1 MLCYIWVHVYYRV
14 KRGNGET
21 LTWSITCTYMW
32 QNFYQ
37 FLCRSKYGIL
47 SSVNSVWEG
56 SNSKKGSG
64 MFVCLEVCGSSSKYL
79 WCKKKKKNT
88 PHACTMRGI
97 LNDEMYHGKE
107 HWNTIKINLQ
117 LWGAYWY
124 FFILLLV
131 MSRNQNNTSKPAF
144 FLCFSSLVVR
154 SSG

>member
-14 KRGNGET
+14 KRGNGE
-21 LTWSITCTYMW
+21 TWSITCTYMW

-64 MFVCLEVCGSSSKYL
+64 MCVCLEVCGSSSKYL
-79 WCKKKKKNT
+79 SCKKKTHLMHVQWEESWMMK
-88 PHACTMRGI
+88 CIMER
-97 LNDEMYHGKE
+97 
-107 HWNTIKINLQ
+107 NTIKINLQ
-117 LWGAYWY
+117 LGGAYWY

-144 FLCFSSLVVR
+144 FLCFSSLVV
-154 SSG
+154 